1 MQYLIFFG
9 CIIAVVIIAKILSWP
24 FKIIFKLLI
33 NILLGALL
41 LMVVNILG
49 AGFGLH
55 IPFNTITAL
64 TSGILGI
71 PGVILLIVLQY
82 IL

>member
-33 NILLGALL
+33 NIILGGILLV
-41 LMVVNILG
+41 VVNILG

-55 IPFNTITAL
+55 IPFNAITAL

-71 PGVILLIVLQY
+71 PGVILLIILQY
-82 IL
+82 VL

>member
-24 FKIIFKLLI
+24 FKIIFKLII
-33 NILLGALL
+33 NI
-41 LMVVNILG
+41 ILG
-49 AGFGLH
+49 GLFIIVINTFGAGIGLN

-64 TSGILGI
+64 TAGILGI
-71 PGVILLIVLQY
+71 PGVILLIILQY